1 MIVVSNHILEE
12 LLEVKKSDIVVRVNV
27 AWVKTERS
35 LRRILK
41 ALSAYDVFLDYPEGR
56 TKPPKPTISL
66 KSAISLL
73 SDNPQVKYFA
83 ISNAENIGRIKA
95 LRASIPD
102 HIVIVPKLESPF
114 GVERM
119 LPIMKAARTKIAML
133 DKEDVY
139 TSVCADQTTYN
150 RIVAS
155 ARKQAKKAKKTLIE
169 LEGVVFREHKEPK

>member
-1 MIVVSNHILEE
+1 MIVVSNHILDE
-12 LLEVKKSDIVVRVNV
+12 LQGIQRSLVVRVNV
-27 AWVKTERS
+27 AWVKTEKS

-83 ISNAENIGRIKA
+83 ISNAEDIGRIKK
-95 LRASIPD
+95 LRELIPN

-119 LPIMKAARTKIAML
+119 LPIMKAAKTRIAML

-139 TSVCADQTTYN
+139 TSVCADQDRYN
-150 RIVAS
+150 RIVAN
-155 ARKQAKKAKKTLIE
+155 ARRQAKKAKKTLIE